1 MDLKFSNPISFA
13 AAWNFRHLLP
23 MEKTPAPFFAKQLI
37 LWEAPEVDGQAE
49 WGDVLQHD

>member
-1 MDLKFSNPISFA
+1 MDFNLLNPISFA

-23 MEKTPAPFFAKQLI
+23 MENSPAPFFAKQLI

-49 WGDVLQHD
+49 RGDVLHRD